1 MAAVG
6 LRAYPG
12 AVARGRHTSESGQ
25 TIGEYAVVIAGIAV
39 VCLVAALF
47 LGAVI
52 ANHVRAGKPPASME
66 PFEPPRT
73 APQLVW
79 PRRLEDCENGG
90 WHNYVQFND
99 ERECTDYVRG
109 VPS

>member
-6 LRAYPG
+6 LGQTG
-12 AVARGRHTSESGQ
+12 AVTRGRHAWESGQ

-47 LGAVI
+47 VGSIV
-52 ANHVRAGKPPASME
+52 ANRIRDAPSQPHTSL
-66 PFEPPRT
+66 EPPRT
-73 APQLVW
+73 SPQLVW

-90 WHNYVQFND
+90 WRNYVQFEN
-99 ERECTDYVRG
+99 ERQCKDYVRDMA
-109 VPS
+109 S

>member
-6 LRAYPG
+6 LGQTG
-12 AVARGRHTSESGQ
+12 AVTRGRHAWESGQ

-47 LGAVI
+47 VGSIV
-52 ANHVRAGKPPASME
+52 ANRIRDAPSQPHTSL
-66 PFEPPRT
+66 EPPRT
-73 APQLVW
+73 SPQLVW

-90 WHNYVQFND
+90 WRNYVQFEN
-99 ERECTDYVRG
+99 ERQCKDYVRDTA
-109 VPS
+109 S

>member
-1 MAAVG
+1 MATAG

-12 AVARGRHTSESGQ
+12 AVARGRHPSESGQ

-52 ANHVRAGKPPASME
+52 ANRVREGKPPAPME
-66 PFEPPRT
+66 TFEPPRNS
-73 APQLVW
+73 PQLVW

-90 WHNYVQFND
+90 WRNYVQFNR
-99 ERECTDYVRG
+99 ERECKD
-109 VPS
+109 